1 MSTKPNEIHID
12 EEGFIT
18 TKKGFTLSSMSLF
31 IWILTGILF
40 KLCFLIFG
48 NIDYETFCFLVS
60 LLLAALAGIYLTNRL
75 VKNVAG
81 SSRILLAVANIL
93 LLYTSANGIQSGY
106 CFISQPSQN
115 ENVQSSSLIPF
126 MVAKPWL
133 PDKFQFS
140 LIQDLE
146 DENKILEK
154 KIIDLQSD
162 TPGNS
167 ELIDE
172 IEKLREANR
181 IMADSINNIQP
192 QLEDIP
198 DCSQIQRELEVLQS
212 ENERLLNAN
221 REIRAKFSNCL
232 RDSERLNAVIN
243 ELREKCSPLSN
254 RIERLLERISEYNL
268 LQQHWQDRI
277 NQDRELRGIEKQII
291 VSWGADFYE
300 KFFSIPIN
308 IE

>member
-1 MSTKPNEIHID
+1 MSPQQNEIHIE

-40 KLCFLIFG
+40 KLTLLFFSS
-48 NIDYETFCFLVS
+48 IDYETFCFLVS
-60 LLLAALAGIYLTNRL
+60 LLLSGLAGYYLTSKL
-75 VKNVAG
+75 VKNVSG
-81 SSRILLAVANIL
+81 SSRLLLAVANIL

-140 LIQDLE
+140 IIQDLE
-146 DENKILEK
+146 EENQILED
-154 KIIDLQSD
+154 KIIDLQSAD
-162 TPGNS
+162 PDNS
-167 ELIDE
+167 DLINE
-172 IEKLREANR
+172 IEKLREANQ
-181 IMADSINNIQP
+181 ILTDSIGRTQNQTEN
-192 QLEDIP
+192 IP
-198 DCSQIQRELEVLQS
+198 DCSQIQRELEVLQL
-212 ENERLLNAN
+212 ENQRLLSAN
-221 REIRAKFSNCL
+221 RELQAKLSNCS

-243 ELREKCSPLSN
+243 ELREKCSPLSS
-254 RIERLLERISEYNL
+254 RIDRLIERINKYNS
-268 LQQHWQDRI
+268 LQQHWRDRI

-291 VSWGADFYE
+291 ISWGADFYE
-300 KFFSIPIN
+300 KYFNTQISID
-308 IE
+308 

>member
-1 MSTKPNEIHID
+1 MSPKPNEIHID

-40 KLCFLIFG
+40 KLCLLIFG
-48 NIDYETFCFLVS
+48 SIDYETFCFLVS
-60 LLLAALAGIYLTNRL
+60 LLLAALAGIYLTNKL

-81 SSRILLAVANIL
+81 SSRLLLAVANIL

-140 LIQDLE
+140 IIQDLE
-146 DENKILEK
+146 EENQMLEE
-154 KIIDLQSD
+154 KIIDLQSAD
-162 TPGNS
+162 PDNFD
-167 ELIDE
+167 LINE
-172 IEKLREANR
+172 IEKLRQANR
-181 IMADSINNIQP
+181 IMADSIRNIQP
-192 QLEDIP
+192 QLEDIS
-198 DCSQIQRELEVLQS
+198 DCSQIQRELEVLQL
-212 ENERLLNAN
+212 ENQRLLNDN
-221 REIRAKFSNCL
+221 REIRAKLSSCL
-232 RDSERLNAVIN
+232 RDSERLNVVIN

-254 RIERLLERISEYNL
+254 RIERLIERIHVYNS
-268 LQQHWQDRI
+268 LQQQWREKFENPELKSFEKRI
-277 NQDRELRGIEKQII
+277 ITVVG
-291 VSWGADFYE
+291 GDFYE
-300 KFFSIPIN
+300 IFINTPIN
-308 IE
+308 ID

>member
-1 MSTKPNEIHID
+1 MSPKPNEIHID

-40 KLCFLIFG
+40 KFCFLIFG
-48 NIDYETFCFLVS
+48 SIDYETFCFLVS
-60 LLLAALAGIYLTNRL
+60 LLLAALAGIYLTNKL

-81 SSRILLAVANIL
+81 SSRLLLAIANIL

-115 ENVQSSSLIPF
+115 EKVQSSSLIPF

-140 LIQDLE
+140 MIQDLE
-146 DENKILEK
+146 DENKILEEQ
-154 KIIDLQSD
+154 IIDLQSD
-162 TPGNS
+162 TPDNF
-167 ELIDE
+167 ELVNE
-172 IEKLREANR
+172 IEKLKEANR
-181 IMADSINNIQP
+181 IMADSINSLQTK
-192 QLEDIP
+192 LENTS
-198 DCSQIQRELEVLQS
+198 DCSQILREIEVLQLG
-212 ENERLLNAN
+212 NQRLLDTN
-221 REIRAKFSNCL
+221 REIRAKLSSCL
-232 RDSERLNAVIN
+232 RDSDRLNAVIN
-243 ELREKCSPLSN
+243 ELREKCSPLTN
-254 RIERLLERISEYNL
+254 HIEKLIERINEYNL
-268 LQQHWQDRI
+268 LQQHWRDRI
-277 NQDRELRGIEKQII
+277 NQDRELRSIEKQII

-300 KFFSIPIN
+300 KFFSTPIN

>member
-1 MSTKPNEIHID
+1 MSPKPNEIHID

-40 KLCFLIFG
+40 KLCFLISG
-48 NIDYETFCFLVS
+48 SIDYETFCFLVS
-60 LLLAALAGIYLTNRL
+60 LLLAALAGIYLTNKL

-81 SSRILLAVANIL
+81 SSRLLLAVANIL

-106 CFISQPSQN
+106 CFISQPTQN

-140 LIQDLE
+140 MIQDLE
-146 DENKILEK
+146 EENQILEE
-154 KIIDLQSD
+154 KIIDLQSVAPD
-162 TPGNS
+162 NS

-172 IEKLREANR
+172 IEKLRETNQR
-181 IMADSINNIQP
+181 MADSINNLQTK
-192 QLEDIP
+192 LENTF
-198 DCSQIQRELEVLQS
+198 DCSQIQRELEEQ
-212 ENERLLNAN
+212 RLKNQRLENAN
-221 REIRAKFSNCL
+221 RELRAELNSVS
-232 RDSERLNAVIN
+232 RESERLNALIN

-254 RIERLLERISEYNL
+254 RIERLIERIHVYNS
-268 LQQHWQDRI
+268 LQQQWREKFENPELKSFEKRI
-277 NQDRELRGIEKQII
+277 ITVVG
-291 VSWGADFYE
+291 GDFYE
-300 KFFSIPIN
+300 KFINTPIN
-308 IE
+308 ID

>member
-1 MSTKPNEIHID
+1 MSPQPNEIHID

-40 KLCFLIFG
+40 KLTLLFFG
-48 NIDYETFCFLVS
+48 SIDYETFCFLVS
-60 LLLAALAGIYLTNRL
+60 LLLSALAGIYLTNKL

-81 SSRILLAVANIL
+81 SSRLLLAVANII

-140 LIQDLE
+140 MIQDLE
-146 DENKILEK
+146 EENQMLEK

-162 TPGNS
+162 TPDNS
-167 ELIDE
+167 ELINE
-172 IEKLREANR
+172 IEKLREANQ
-181 IMADSINNIQP
+181 IMGDSIKSLQI
-192 QLEDIP
+192 QLEEPSDY
-198 DCSQIQRELEVLQS
+198 SQIHRELEELQLINQNL
-212 ENERLLNAN
+212 ENAN
-221 REIRAKFSNCL
+221 RKLRAELTSVS
-232 RDSERLNAVIN
+232 RESGRLNAVIS
-243 ELREKCSPLSN
+243 ELREQCSPLSN
-254 RIERLLERISEYNL
+254 RIERLIERISEYNS
-268 LQQHWQDRI
+268 LQQHWRDLV
-277 NQDRELRGIEKQII
+277 NENDEFKPLVREIPIFVGR
-291 VSWGADFYE
+291 DFYQR
-300 KFFSIPIN
+300 FFNTPISID
-308 IE
+308 

>member
-1 MSTKPNEIHID
+1 MSPKPNEIHID

-48 NIDYETFCFLVS
+48 SIDYETFCFLVS
-60 LLLAALAGIYLTNRL
+60 LLLAALAGIYLTNKL

-81 SSRILLAVANIL
+81 SSRLLLAVANIL

-106 CFISQPSQN
+106 CFISQPTQN

-140 LIQDLE
+140 MIQDLE
-146 DENKILEK
+146 EENQILEE

-162 TPGNS
+162 TPDNS
-167 ELIDE
+167 ELINE
-172 IEKLREANR
+172 IEKLREANQR
-181 IMADSINNIQP
+181 MADSINSLQT
-192 QLEDIP
+192 QLENIS
-198 DCSQIQRELEVLQS
+198 DCSQIQRELEELQLK
-212 ENERLLNAN
+212 NQRLENAN
-221 REIRAKFSNCL
+221 RELRAKLTSVS
-232 RDSERLNAVIN
+232 RESERLNAVIN

-254 RIERLLERISEYNL
+254 RIDRLIERISEYNS
-268 LQQHWQDRI
+268 LQKQWRDRI
-277 NQDRELRGIEKQII
+277 NRDRELSGIEKQII

-300 KFFSIPIN
+300 KFFSTPIN
-308 IE
+308 ID

>member
-1 MSTKPNEIHID
+1 MSPKPNEIHIE

-40 KLCFLIFG
+40 KLTFIFFSS
-48 NIDYETFCFLVS
+48 IDYETFCFLVS
-60 LLLAALAGIYLTNRL
+60 LLLSALAGFYLTNKL

-81 SSRILLAVANIL
+81 SSRLLLAVANIL

-115 ENVQSSSLIPF
+115 EKVQSSSLIPF

-146 DENKILEK
+146 DENKMLEE
-154 KIIDLQSD
+154 KIFDLQGD
-162 TPGNS
+162 TPDNS

-181 IMADSINNIQP
+181 IMADSINNLQT

-198 DCSQIQRELEVLQS
+198 DCSQIQSEIEALRLRNQRLE
-212 ENERLLNAN
+212 NAN
-221 REIRAKFSNCL
+221 RELRAGLNRAS
-232 RDSERLNAVIN
+232 RESERLNALLN

-254 RIERLLERISEYNL
+254 RIERLIERINDYNS
-268 LQQHWQDRI
+268 LQQQWRDRI
-277 NQDRELRGIEKQII
+277 NQDRELRSIEKQII

-300 KFFSIPIN
+300 KYFNTQISID
-308 IE
+308 